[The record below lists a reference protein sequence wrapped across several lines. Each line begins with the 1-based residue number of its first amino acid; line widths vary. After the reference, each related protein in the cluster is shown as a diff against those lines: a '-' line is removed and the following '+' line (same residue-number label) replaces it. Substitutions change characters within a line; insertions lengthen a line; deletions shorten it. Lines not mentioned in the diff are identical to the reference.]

1 MSIIKTTED
10 GWDCV
15 PELKEVTKA
24 IDNMGSHIYEIKNCV
39 RSSHLDNLV
48 LEMKEMLE
56 EALDLIKKID
66 IDREF
71 ETVED
76 ED

>member
-1 MSIIKTTED
+1 
-10 GWDCV
+10 
-15 PELKEVTKA
+15 
-24 IDNMGSHIYEIKNCV
+24 MGSHIYEIKNCV

-71 ETVED
+71 KTVED